1 MINAAERILVKDGEV
16 SALVIT
22 GTDKVESGFGNGD
35 CLLLDFKHMVFALS
49 DSAERYS
56 RASRDIL
63 ERFGARMEDGV
74 PADRDRWLE
83 CVNGIYSAQA
93 YQQRATFSCVSL
105 CRGEDGRVSAF
116 IIHGGDSMIF
126 VVNRNS
132 GDIEF
137 QTTPD
142 MNFAGRSRGI
152 SAVHRI
158 NLDHE
163 SRIVICSD
171 GMCDIAR
178 MSGSDIRE
186 IVRSVMCGRPVSEIP
201 ALIHESILP
210 SEECSLKVYDDIGL
224 IVIDADNVCPEGG
237 LRVLMGGTSPYEEDM
252 YQKKVV
258 PERLIYRWLG
268 VEEMTLKKGLMDS
281 CGIKIL

>member
-1 MINAAERILVKDGEV
+1 
-16 SALVIT
+16 
-22 GTDKVESGFGNGD
+22 
-35 CLLLDFKHMVFALS
+35 
-49 DSAERYS
+49 
-56 RASRDIL
+56 
-63 ERFGARMEDGV
+63 
-74 PADRDRWLE
+74 
-83 CVNGIYSAQA
+83 
-93 YQQRATFSCVSL
+93 
-105 CRGEDGRVSAF
+105 
-116 IIHGGDSMIF
+116 
-126 VVNRNS
+126 
-132 GDIEF
+132 
-137 QTTPD
+137 

-224 IVIDADNVCPEGG
+224 IVIDATTCVGGG
-237 LRVLMGGTSPYEEDM
+237 LRVLMGSTSPYEEDVR
-252 YQKKVV
+252 KGCS
-258 PERLIYRWLG
+258 ERLIYRWLG
-268 VEEMTLKKGLMDS
+268 GGNDAQKGLMDS
-281 CGIKIL
+281 CGIKYCEGHCDH